1 MEAILSSKR
10 RKTGPT
16 TPLSS
21 SLPPPIHEMQ
31 QNLQHDQHLI
41 LQSQQLSPSS
51 LPKQQQQ
58 QQQQQTEQILTTTT
72 TTTEQ
77 KKSSE
82 ISSILPA
89 VIQHFQVFPPAV
101 RSTPAPLHP
110 STTVFSSM
118 PSILRN
124 PLPINGQSETFLQ
137 KSTPF
142 TSFLQ
147 NPSYS
152 LQQK

>member
-58 QQQQQTEQILTTTT
+58 QQQQQTEQILTTT